1 MGIWKDSTRKDWRY
15 SFQYRGEIYAGGGH
29 ETRRE
34 AAAAREDRRKK
45 IKSQK
50 TQTGTAFSDIA
61 NQYLD
66 EAERRFAAQTYRYKR
81 HVYGCFIKH
90 AGNIPVESITE
101 DHVSSYLSTLTSN
114 NLFNVHRKDLSAL
127 FTWAQKVKRIAIHN
141 PCAAIDK
148 MPHNA
153 ADKII
158 PSEKEVLAIIAASA
172 PGDDRDIILTCIHTL
187 GRIDEVLRL
196 RWQDVN
202 FDLRSVTLWTRK
214 RKGGEFE
221 ADTLPLNEALYSV
234 LYARWKARKQDL
246 WIFYNEKRE
255 TRYMHRP
262 KMMRGICKRA
272 RVPFYGFHA
281 LRHFMAT
288 MLSDK
293 AKVSTPVVSALLR
306 HKNIRTTEIYLHSA
320 NSALREA
327 MDQADVFFTSKKD
340 DPQASPASK
349 ESKNGVSMVGAE

>member
-1 MGIWKDSTRKDWRY
+1 MGIWKDKARRDWRY
-15 SFQYRGEIYAGGGH
+15 SFQYRGEMYAGGGH

-34 AAAAREDRRKK
+34 ATTAREDRRRA

-50 TQTGTAFSDIA
+50 TQTGTAFLDIA

-66 EAERRFAAQTYRYKR
+66 DAERRFAAATYKYKKY
-81 HVYGCFIKH
+81 VYGRFMGSV
-90 AGNIPVESITE
+90 GNIPVESITE
-101 DHVSSYLSTLTSN
+101 AHVSGYLSTLPSN

-127 FTWAQKVKRIAIHN
+127 FTWARRVKRIDMHN
-141 PCAAIDK
+141 PCTAIDK
-148 MPHNA
+148 MPHDIA
-153 ADKII
+153 EKTI

-172 PGDDRDIILTCIHTL
+172 SGDDRDIVLTCIHTL

-202 FDLRSVTLWTRK
+202 FDLRSLTLWTRK
-214 RKGGEFE
+214 RKGGEYE
-221 ADTLPLNEALYSV
+221 ADQLPLNDALYGV
-234 LYARWKARKQDL
+234 LYGRWKARKQDA
-246 WIFYNEKRE
+246 WVFFNEKRE

-272 RVPFYGFHA
+272 KIPFYGFHA

-306 HKNIRTTEIYLHSA
+306 HKNIRTTEIYLHSV
-320 NSALREA
+320 NSSLREA
-327 MDQADVFFTSKKD
+327 MVHADGFFTSKNEN
-340 DPQASPASK
+340 PQASPASN
-349 ESKNGVSMVGAE
+349 ET